1 VFKSYYQKES
11 NFMKQQNIFACSFT
25 HFDLLVPRRHHFLT
39 VSIEITPSIIIII
52 ILFFLKMTVLA
63 SALAVVAGGFLS
75 RETATL
81 ARQLIEAKL
90 GKPRL
95 VRETSRANHGFAVSL
110 VLMPW
115 QIGVWWMH
123 TRERETRDE

>member
-1 VFKSYYQKES
+1 
-11 NFMKQQNIFACSFT
+11 
-25 HFDLLVPRRHHFLT
+25 
-39 VSIEITPSIIIII
+39 
-52 ILFFLKMTVLA
+52 MTVLA

-95 VRETSRANHGFAVSL
+95 VRETSRASHGFAVSL

-115 QIGVWWMH
+115 QIGMCMH
-123 TRERETRDE
+123 TQERERERDQRETSHVYVFFE

>member
-1 VFKSYYQKES
+1 
-11 NFMKQQNIFACSFT
+11 
-25 HFDLLVPRRHHFLT
+25 
-39 VSIEITPSIIIII
+39 
-52 ILFFLKMTVLA
+52 MTVLM

-95 VRETSRANHGFAVSL
+95 VRETSRANHSFAVSL
-110 VLMPW
+110 ALLPF
-115 QIGVWWMH
+115 QIGIKSYLVIFNRVCALHRYSDKTKNKQKTCLCFFIESMCFY
-123 TRERETRDE
+123 DDI